1 MRLRPV
7 YLPRAGL
14 YSGPMLAYVLLACAA
29 FASGVM
35 NAIAGGG
42 AFITFPALLFAG
54 VAPVAANASSTV
66 ALFPGQATSAWAY
79 RRDITGVA
87 EVSPKVLMALSLA
100 GGLLGALLLLWT
112 PNEVFARLVP
122 WLMLFATAVFALG
135 NFGPSA
141 RGRMR
146 LGPRAILVVQAAIA
160 VYGGYFGGGIGFLM
174 LAALTLF
181 GLRDIHAMNGLKVLL
196 ASLMNGAA
204 VVAFAAA
211 GAVRWP
217 ETLVMMVGAI
227 AGGYVGV
234 IGAKRVPQRVI
245 KLFVVVLGVVL
256 TVYFFVRGV

>member
-1 MRLRPV
+1 
-7 YLPRAGL
+7 
-14 YSGPMLAYVLLACAA
+14 
-29 FASGVM
+29 
-35 NAIAGGG
+35 
-42 AFITFPALLFAG
+42 
-54 VAPVAANASSTV
+54 
-66 ALFPGQATSAWAY
+66 
-79 RRDITGVA
+79 
-87 EVSPKVLMALSLA
+87 MALSLA

-112 PNEVFARLVP
+112 PNAVFARLVP
-122 WLMLFATAVFALG
+122 WLMLFATLVFALG

-141 RGRMR
+141 RGRVR
-146 LGPRAILVVQAAIA
+146 LGPKAILAVQAVIA

-256 TVYFFVRGV
+256 TLYFFVRGV